1 VDGGLG
7 KTTACQHSPGTQG
20 PPFKIGRMN
29 QSYQCV
35 VWLLLDA
42 HCNLHATW
50 FSATSAL
57 KNEALSLGVR
67 FSVA

>member
-7 KTTACQHSPGTQG
+7 KTTACQHSTGTQG

-29 QSYQCV
+29 QRYQWV
-35 VWLLLDA
+35 VWLPLDA
-42 HCNLHATW
+42 YWDLHATW
-50 FSATSAL
+50 FSVTTAL

-67 FSVA
+67 F